1 MVVSSVTER
10 DGMNVD
16 TVVMLSDSPARGMRV
31 HVSDASPK
39 GFWGH
44 VTAVHGEA
52 MTVTRDGGARVL
64 VMLSRRR
71 VFVEQRWQ

>member
-1 MVVSSVTER
+1 
-10 DGMNVD
+10 MNVD
-16 TVVMLSDSPARGMRV
+16 THNPNKAVMLGGSPARGMRV

-52 MTVTRDGGARVL
+52 VTVTRDGGARVL

-71 VFVEQRWQ
+71 VIVERHWP